1 MESDNKFW
9 LAIAWAVI
17 TLISGLAVI
26 CASCE
31 AHKNSLVAQA
41 ANPLE
46 YACAISSQH
55 DTAPACLVLRK

>member
-9 LAIAWAVI
+9 LAIAWAAIV
-17 TLISGLAVI
+17 LILGLTAI
-26 CASCE
+26 CASYD

-46 YACAISSQH
+46 YACAISSQQ
-55 DTAPACLVLRK
+55 DTPPACLVLRK